1 MKKTGKI
8 IIVIA
13 IVAIAVVAVKIGP
26 SVMDY
31 FLNSSKTTKIGFEDI
46 ILFYIVCYERVM
58 STTQHQ
64 CVYPVF
70 RYKMVKVILY
80 RKVHDIIFDYTF
92 FN

>member
-46 ILFYIVCYERVM
+46 I
-58 STTQHQ
+58 STNS
-64 CVYPVF
+64 PG
-70 RYKMVKVILY
+70 
-80 RKVHDIIFDYTF
+80 
-92 FN
+92 